1 MDAISRVIRGS
12 YRVECAASIDR
23 KVTAEQSYIYPEFS
37 DLNLL
42 ARSRHSPPIPLLQIP
57 NSYRSSFPLEIR
69 EETNFSFLD
78 PDPSSKE
85 RQTKQR
91 DNRVNSRQ
99 LRGDLI
105 RRIVAFTNSTEKR
118 ERESLANSREE
129 YQRDWGRTGER
140 EREKETKIG
149 DNSDTTDERA
159 TIFSKREKRRPL
171 LFQESD
177 EKKGKER
184 ERREFGA
191 VAQAREGGD
200 RSNDACPNAVYSHRR
215 IPRR

>member
-42 ARSRHSPPIPLLQIP
+42 ARSRHSLPLPLLQIP
-57 NSYRSSFPLEIR
+57 NSYRSSPPLLEIR

-171 LFQESD
+171 LFQGSD

-184 ERREFGA
+184 ERSEFGA
-191 VAQAREGGD
+191 VAQARGGGGSKQRCVSK
-200 RSNDACPNAVYSHRR
+200 RSIFS
-215 IPRR
+215 

>member
-1 MDAISRVIRGS
+1 MEATESSARPVSTEKSRPNNR
-12 YRVECAASIDR
+12 
-23 KVTAEQSYIYPEFS
+23 IYPEFS

-171 LFQESD
+171 LFQGSD

>member
-1 MDAISRVIRGS
+1 MEATESSARPVSTEKSRPNNR
-12 YRVECAASIDR
+12 
-23 KVTAEQSYIYPEFS
+23 IYPEFS

-42 ARSRHSPPIPLLQIP
+42 ARSRPLLQIP
-57 NSYRSSFPLEIR
+57 NSYRSSPPLLEIR

-105 RRIVAFTNSTEKR
+105 RRIVAFTNSTER
-118 ERESLANSREE
+118 ERKFGQLSRGIST
-129 YQRDWGRTGER
+129 RLGTNRR

-159 TIFSKREKRRPL
+159 TIFPKREKRRPL
-171 LFQESD
+171 LFQGSD

-184 ERREFGA
+184 ERSEFGA
-191 VAQAREGGD
+191 VAQARGGGGSKQRCVSK
-200 RSNDACPNAVYSHRR
+200 RSIFS
-215 IPRR
+215 